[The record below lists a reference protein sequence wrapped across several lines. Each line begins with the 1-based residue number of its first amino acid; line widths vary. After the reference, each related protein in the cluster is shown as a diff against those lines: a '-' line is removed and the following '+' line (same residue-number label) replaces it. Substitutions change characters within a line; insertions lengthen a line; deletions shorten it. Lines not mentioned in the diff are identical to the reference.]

1 MDENKILEKLDK
13 LAEIGIKQEVNLAR
27 LTVTVE
33 EHTKRSN
40 LLEDAQKEI
49 HQELEPIKKHV
60 AMVNGALKLIGL
72 VGIMATIV
80 MAVVE
85 TLQFLSHYLHH

>member
-1 MDENKILEKLDK
+1 MDDEKILQKLDK

-40 LLEDAQKEI
+40 LLEEAQKDLHAEI
-49 HQELEPIKKHV
+49 EPIKKHV
-60 AMVNGALKLIGL
+60 AMVSGALKLIGL
-72 VGIMATIV
+72 LGVIATIV
-80 MAVVE
+80 MAIVE
-85 TLQFLSHYLHH
+85 TLQFVSHYLHH